1 MVGSWFEL
9 VGEDAMDTGHQFT
22 IPDLQDVV
30 LEFVQNF
37 DSGLYPELEVA

>member
-1 MVGSWFEL
+1 
-9 VGEDAMDTGHQFT
+9 MDTGHQFT